1 MQEAQTDE
9 WEKRW
14 TKDAVTMAEMS
25 RRNDVSQLR
34 LDLKEGKKGW
44 DLGSV
49 KTGIAFQ
56 ENYFQG

>member
-1 MQEAQTDE
+1 MAQ
-9 WEKRW
+9 
-14 TKDAVTMAEMS
+14 MS
-25 RRNDVSQLR
+25 RRKDVSQLR

-56 ENYFQG
+56 ENYFQGWINKAKEKLQKAQGQEGK